1 MKEGRHVRIHH
12 NYKKSLR
19 IPKGYS
25 EAVNRERADNTMT
38 KIKRTKKKNNGA
50 QNTTLKF
57 YFAIVLKGVPY
68 TTGR

>member
-1 MKEGRHVRIHH
+1 M
-12 NYKKSLR
+12 
-19 IPKGYS
+19 
-25 EAVNRERADNTMT
+25 A